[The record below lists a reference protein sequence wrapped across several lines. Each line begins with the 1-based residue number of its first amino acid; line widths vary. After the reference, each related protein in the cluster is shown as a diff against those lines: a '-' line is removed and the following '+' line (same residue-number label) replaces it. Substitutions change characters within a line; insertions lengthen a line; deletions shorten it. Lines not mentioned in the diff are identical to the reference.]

1 MKKQRIMAML
11 LAGVMAFSQP
21 LSLLAAETETET
33 VTQVPAEQ
41 ASGVTANTETET
53 ESKAT
58 ETNAGTQDLS
68 VTHDASEDTSQTTL
82 NADMI
87 LPDGHFGTIK
97 VTSTSGYAKDSY
109 LDLQYIDA
117 QLLSGCTA
125 GIKTLA
131 GADKKVTAI
140 LPMTMSIQGAN
151 FASDYTIRLGTQ
163 SDALLDGASLYHQL
177 EDGSWE
183 ELTYDNG
190 KLDDSSSYTWTVHSE
205 NGWLGNF
212 VFAHVS
218 QETETETQTTE
229 TGSASPTQSP
239 DIRIDTETEK
249 ETEKKNNGDLTV
261 NDTLPGTPDTSDETN
276 PTEPETELT
285 TETKESE
292 QQTETSSETETAT
305 EQQPELTETEPQS
318 NSDGNTESEPATE
331 TEAATEPMT
340 EPQTET
346 KAEIETEMETKAE
359 AETESESETEEG
371 VKPEEETETEAETET
386 KTESEAADLQ
396 FTYDDDEVTVTA
408 NVKAEA
414 GIPETAVLHAEKLE
428 EGSAAYETA
437 MASVKASIHLN
448 GGQEL
453 LFVPYDVYF
462 LNQGEKIEPLDG
474 QVDVKMAFK
483 NPIFEGSPDKD
494 ETFAAHIKN
503 DGAVER
509 ISNTADEKDTV
520 AFEVSSFSV
529 MGPAMIAETGNDS
542 GAANVAPVIIDNY
555 AVIFAGG
562 ASKRDG
568 KNVWSPSDPV
578 SAHSFIYR
586 IDYTLSGTFS
596 TDKGAFK
603 IEVPLHILKDRD
615 GNWADTFQCPYPMES
630 ELTET
635 DNPEFV
641 YEIDEENNKAYIYN
655 YAPYPAG
662 EAGYVEIAYET
673 TKTTMSY
680 TDMAASTTV
689 PTKIY
694 ATNSNSTVT
703 AEATA
708 DPVYIDS
715 QATISWTQKKIP
727 TYYAKWQNAWGTK
740 PADADDYV
748 YLVWPIRSYI
758 NKNTSPYNFFL
769 NDTFTSFSGSVVGY
783 RFAGQN
789 AYSETNHIDNQTS
802 YGDRYD
808 YVLTRHDKA
817 EAENAMVDYRYEVHN
832 DIEAV
837 VDPIDQVDQDS
848 TATAS
853 LDWWYEVP
861 HYVATTGH
869 FWAEKWGVYGGNH
882 IVEDSED
889 ITDYTLTEFYAGDEN
904 EINHVK
910 YYTYGEGYPYPW
922 TLGDGADGTVNDALN
937 GLYGQKKVNYD
948 FKDDT
953 FYVENQKLQDTD
965 YEMTSVEWYPSIQGA
980 TFNETSYTFIPN
992 YNQTFTKE
1000 DNITIWGRKQN
1011 DWKQIAVYDLQTKTY
1026 KDVDSTYITSAA
1038 GRIVSFAE
1046 GVKGVRFT
1054 CSNAYYHTRITMY
1067 PEISLKRTQ
1076 NVIALA
1082 NKASKIR
1089 VGNDSTLIVTQGD
1102 NTIFSRTPHGTDY
1115 IQQVIRESEIKKDII
1130 QTKNMKRQQRFDV
1143 TWRVTVNE
1151 TYVDNE
1157 GLHYI
1162 FQENGK
1168 FYDLLPAGGILNTS
1182 SIKVST
1188 MYEDLIPGE
1197 YTYEVIDNFRD
1208 TGRSMLVVSIAEST
1222 KDRYYLTYQTSHAY
1236 TSINDYGKNL
1246 LNSVAYES
1254 GNEKIGEG
1262 RADDGGLITDKETF
1276 TDLDPD
1282 TNAAKFLYA
1291 EARYSINI
1299 LMAAATGLK
1308 KQVKNATE
1316 NTYTY
1321 ETTVHLN
1328 EGYSYQVRLA
1338 NDATTKCKDIVFF
1351 DSLENFY
1358 QKKSETTPTI
1368 PSDWKGALTGVN
1380 INNLVFKGIS
1390 PVVYLSKLDCVNI
1403 QNHHDLE
1410 ETVKGEPV
1418 WMEYNDFVATYG
1430 LDKATAIAVDA
1441 SRKLDGSDF
1450 VMQEKESISFDIY
1463 MQAPEE
1469 DKTQKQDA
1477 IAYNNIYVARTAIV
1491 SDGETETEIPQFYHQ
1506 DYTKTHFRVAGDVN
1520 LKKVDATDGTTPIKG
1535 ITYQLS
1541 GTSDYGTVYQEE
1553 RISNKNGDM
1562 LFETI
1567 EKGTYELR
1575 EISCSDDWQLNTEIY
1590 MVTIDAKGQTK
1601 IAALSKQGDAFLV
1614 MDKPRIHADLTFLKY
1629 NNVTN
1634 AAVKGATFQLSG
1646 TSDYGNDY
1654 LLYAT
1659 SNEIGYVSFENL
1671 ELGTYELIET
1681 DAPYGYIQKK
1691 TPWKVKVD
1699 DRGVAI
1705 LYDGDTEET
1714 KNTEGVYRVANE
1726 PYHSIRFVKSS
1737 TYGDNIYLEGAEFN
1751 LKGVSDYGTT
1761 VDMTE
1766 TSGKAED
1773 FGLVEFT
1780 GLEPGTYLLKE
1791 TKAPAEHDIDDKTY
1805 TVIVRKDGTFTIEGL
1820 SKIQIG
1826 NSAAGCE

>member
-41 ASGVTANTETET
+41 ASGITANTETET

-183 ELTYDNG
+183 ELTYDSG

-218 QETETETQTTE
+218 QETEIETQTTE

-261 NDTLPGTPDTSDETN
+261 NDTLPGTPDISDETN
-276 PTEPETELT
+276 QTEPGTEFM

-292 QQTETSSETETAT
+292 QQTETSSGTEAAT

-346 KAEIETEMETKAE
+346 KAEIETETETKTE
-359 AETESESETEEG
+359 AETESEPETEEG
-371 VKPEEETETEAETET
+371 VKPEGETETEAETET
-386 KTESEAADLQ
+386 ETESEAANLQ
-396 FTYDDDEVTVTA
+396 FTYEDDEVTVTA

-414 GIPETAVLHAEKLE
+414 GIPKTAVLHAEKLE

-448 GGQEL
+448 DGQEL

-555 AVIFAGG
+555 AVVFAGG
-562 ASKRDG
+562 ASKRDE

-680 TDMAASTTV
+680 TDMAPSTTV

-769 NDTFTSFSGSVVGY
+769 NDTFTSFSGNVIGY
-783 RFAGQN
+783 RFAGQTT
-789 AYSETNHIDNQTS
+789 YSETNHVDNQTF

-808 YVLTRHDKA
+808 YVLTRHNKT

-837 VDPIDQVDQDS
+837 VDPVDQVDQDT

-861 HYVATTGH
+861 HYVGTTGH

-882 IVEDSED
+882 LVEDSED

-922 TLGDGADGTVNDALN
+922 TLGDGADGTVNDALG
-937 GLYGQKKVNYD
+937 GLYGQ
-948 FKDDT
+948 
-953 FYVENQKLQDTD
+953 
-965 YEMTSVEWYPSIQGA
+965 
-980 TFNETSYTFIPN
+980 
-992 YNQTFTKE
+992 
-1000 DNITIWGRKQN
+1000 
-1011 DWKQIAVYDLQTKTY
+1011 
-1026 KDVDSTYITSAA
+1026 
-1038 GRIVSFAE
+1038 
-1046 GVKGVRFT
+1046 
-1054 CSNAYYHTRITMY
+1054 
-1067 PEISLKRTQ
+1067 
-1076 NVIALA
+1076 
-1082 NKASKIR
+1082 
-1089 VGNDSTLIVTQGD
+1089 
-1102 NTIFSRTPHGTDY
+1102 
-1115 IQQVIRESEIKKDII
+1115 
-1130 QTKNMKRQQRFDV
+1130 
-1143 TWRVTVNE
+1143 
-1151 TYVDNE
+1151 
-1157 GLHYI
+1157 
-1162 FQENGK
+1162 
-1168 FYDLLPAGGILNTS
+1168 
-1182 SIKVST
+1182 
-1188 MYEDLIPGE
+1188 
-1197 YTYEVIDNFRD
+1197 
-1208 TGRSMLVVSIAEST
+1208 
-1222 KDRYYLTYQTSHAY
+1222 
-1236 TSINDYGKNL
+1236 
-1246 LNSVAYES
+1246 
-1254 GNEKIGEG
+1254 
-1262 RADDGGLITDKETF
+1262 
-1276 TDLDPD
+1276 
-1282 TNAAKFLYA
+1282 
-1291 EARYSINI
+1291 
-1299 LMAAATGLK
+1299 
-1308 KQVKNATE
+1308 
-1316 NTYTY
+1316 
-1321 ETTVHLN
+1321 
-1328 EGYSYQVRLA
+1328 
-1338 NDATTKCKDIVFF
+1338 
-1351 DSLENFY
+1351 
-1358 QKKSETTPTI
+1358 
-1368 PSDWKGALTGVN
+1368 
-1380 INNLVFKGIS
+1380 
-1390 PVVYLSKLDCVNI
+1390 
-1403 QNHHDLE
+1403 
-1410 ETVKGEPV
+1410 
-1418 WMEYNDFVATYG
+1418 
-1430 LDKATAIAVDA
+1430 
-1441 SRKLDGSDF
+1441 
-1450 VMQEKESISFDIY
+1450 
-1463 MQAPEE
+1463 
-1469 DKTQKQDA
+1469 
-1477 IAYNNIYVARTAIV
+1477 
-1491 SDGETETEIPQFYHQ
+1491 
-1506 DYTKTHFRVAGDVN
+1506 
-1520 LKKVDATDGTTPIKG
+1520 
-1535 ITYQLS
+1535 
-1541 GTSDYGTVYQEE
+1541 
-1553 RISNKNGDM
+1553 
-1562 LFETI
+1562 
-1567 EKGTYELR
+1567 
-1575 EISCSDDWQLNTEIY
+1575 
-1590 MVTIDAKGQTK
+1590 
-1601 IAALSKQGDAFLV
+1601 
-1614 MDKPRIHADLTFLKY
+1614 
-1629 NNVTN
+1629 
-1634 AAVKGATFQLSG
+1634 
-1646 TSDYGNDY
+1646 
-1654 LLYAT
+1654 
-1659 SNEIGYVSFENL
+1659 
-1671 ELGTYELIET
+1671 
-1681 DAPYGYIQKK
+1681 
-1691 TPWKVKVD
+1691 
-1699 DRGVAI
+1699 
-1705 LYDGDTEET
+1705 
-1714 KNTEGVYRVANE
+1714 
-1726 PYHSIRFVKSS
+1726 
-1737 TYGDNIYLEGAEFN
+1737 
-1751 LKGVSDYGTT
+1751 
-1761 VDMTE
+1761 
-1766 TSGKAED
+1766 
-1773 FGLVEFT
+1773 
-1780 GLEPGTYLLKE
+1780 
-1791 TKAPAEHDIDDKTY
+1791 
-1805 TVIVRKDGTFTIEGL
+1805 
-1820 SKIQIG
+1820 
-1826 NSAAGCE
+1826 